1 MYHRSL
7 DLSHPPVWTVD
18 DVLTAGEC
26 VALIERIESLGPARA
41 PVTMLRAPVLRPEL
55 TDNKRVILDDPELAD
70 LLFERVRPAVPPQ
83 IAGMTVLGIHQRL
96 RCYRYDPGER
106 FAPHFDGACV
116 RADDERSLL
125 TFMIYLNEDYTG
137 GETHF
142 LHLEQSVIPHTGL
155 GILFQHR
162 HLHQGRA
169 VATGRKYVVRC
180 DILYKGPFPP
190 RE

>member
-18 DVLTAGEC
+18 DVLTPSEC
-26 VALIERIESLGPARA
+26 AALIDRIESLGPTPT
-41 PVTMLRAPVLRPEL
+41 PVTRLRGPVLRPEL
-55 TDNKRVILDDPELAD
+55 DTGKRVCIDDPALAS

-83 IAGMTVLGIHQRL
+83 VGAMTILGPVERL

-106 FAPHFDGACV
+106 FAPHYDGAFV

-125 TFMIYLNEDYTG
+125 TFIVHLNEDFTG

-142 LHLEQSVIPHTGL
+142 LQLEQTVLPRTGL
-155 GILFQHR
+155 GVLFQHR
-162 HLHQGRA
+162 HLYEDRA
-169 VATGRKYVVRC
+169 VATGRKYTVRC
-180 DILYKGPFPP
+180 DIFYKGP
-190 RE
+190 RS